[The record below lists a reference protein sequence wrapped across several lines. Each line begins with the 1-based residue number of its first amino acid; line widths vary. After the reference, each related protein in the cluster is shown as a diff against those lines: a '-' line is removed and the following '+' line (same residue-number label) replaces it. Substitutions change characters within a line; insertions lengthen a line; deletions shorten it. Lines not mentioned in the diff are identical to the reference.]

1 MKPGDLVKFKRLG
14 THPRPESDEWRIGI
28 LMEYNRWDDIAA
40 TVLYQSRLYKVWE
53 ENVEKMDK
61 KDVVG

>member
-1 MKPGDLVKFKRLG
+1 MKPGDLVRFKRLG
-14 THPRPESDEWRIGI
+14 TYPRPESNEWRMGI
-28 LMEYNRWDDIAA
+28 LMGYSRWYDKAA